1 MSVVEKLDTFTRNI
15 WIEFYSFNMVRLKG
29 LALIESRML
38 KLLKLVFCQALYIS
52 RLFEGEILVKYLG
65 LQYFVE
71 SMNLIYL

>member
-1 MSVVEKLDTFTRNI
+1 
-15 WIEFYSFNMVRLKG
+15 MVRLKG